1 MYVIGRSYPAGSRD
15 KKPTRDIPDILFQ
28 REHFLLARLLAS
40 LVSFL
45 ASTMGSLKRIS
56 KELAELTESPPAGIT
71 VQLVDEAD
79 VYKWKVFMK
88 GPQDTPYQVQ
98 CTFSGHYIS
107 QFIKVAGQDGT
118 FLVNLTLPN
127 EYPFKPPTVSF
138 ATKIYHPNVSND
150 DKGSMCLG
158 MLKSDEWKPS
168 SRIAAVLEFARQ
180 LLVEPMPDDAVEGR
194 IAEQYQNDR
203 KRFEEVARDWTRRF
217 AKGEK

>member
-1 MYVIGRSYPAGSRD
+1 MLLGASWTDGNASYWDFGPACRWIRRIQMEGFHEGSRRY
-15 KKPTRDIPDILFQ
+15 PIPST
-28 REHFLLARLLAS
+28 FLH
-40 LVSFL
+40 
-45 ASTMGSLKRIS
+45 IHI
-56 KELAELTESPPAGIT
+56 P
-71 VQLVDEAD
+71 
-79 VYKWKVFMK
+79 WKVKKHLLIYAFEQ
-88 GPQDTPYQVQ
+88 G
-98 CTFSGHYIS
+98 
-107 QFIKVAGQDGT
+107 GT

-194 IAEQYQNDR
+194 IAEQYSNDR
-203 KRFEEVARDWTRRF
+203 KRFEEVARDWTRRY
-217 AKGEK
+217 AREEK

>member
-1 MYVIGRSYPAGSRD
+1 
-15 KKPTRDIPDILFQ
+15 
-28 REHFLLARLLAS
+28 
-40 LVSFL
+40 
-45 ASTMGSLKRIS
+45 MGSIKRIS
-56 KELAELTESPPAGIT
+56 KELAELIETPPTGIS
-71 VQLVDEAD
+71 VQLVDESD
-79 VYKWKVFMK
+79 VYKWKVTMK
-88 GPQDTPYQVQ
+88 GPEDTPYE
-98 CTFSGHYIS
+98 G
-107 QFIKVAGQDGT
+107 GT
-118 FLVNLTLPN
+118 FIVNLTLPN

-203 KRFEEVARDWTRRF
+203 KRFEEVARDWTRRY
-217 AKGEK
+217 AREAN